1 MKESPAVLAIVMVE
15 TLLVA
20 WSCSA
25 KTGTPPPHSS
35 IPYVATRDDAVRNML
50 WMANVERNDVVYDL
64 GSGDGRVVIAAVRD
78 FGADRAIGV
87 EIDPERV
94 EESRAN
100 ARAAGIADRVE
111 FVQGDLFT
119 DDLHDATVVTLFLG
133 HDPNVRLRP
142 RLFRLLQPGTRV
154 VSHQF
159 GMGEWRTDK
168 SLTVRTVYFG
178 MWGERW
184 SPFRD
189 NPRLPDYTGNE
200 MHFGNSD
207 IVLMW
212 IVPAPVAGVWRGKIE
227 TAAGPQELTV
237 ILHQRLSDVNGT
249 FHLSGQTTPG
259 GTIKADLW
267 GDHLRFAHAPSTRA
281 ALSFDGHVKENSL
294 RGKLAFADGGEI
306 RESEW
311 EAQREPS
318 DLTGTWEWPCLAGAR
333 AVALRVDRRDGI
345 YSAAYIDLD
354 VSTPITDFYDHGG
367 GFYFTLLIG
376 RQANSSLVV
385 TEDTGWLLGEGVLDD
400 GTLTGA
406 IEFHPYGDAPGG
418 REGRQPARPV
428 MQDWAPERVESS
440 KPSK

>member
-1 MKESPAVLAIVMVE
+1 
-15 TLLVA
+15 
-20 WSCSA
+20 
-25 KTGTPPPHSS
+25 
-35 IPYVATRDDAVRNML
+35 
-50 WMANVERNDVVYDL
+50 MANVERNDVVYDL

-168 SLTVRTVYFG
+168 SLTVRTVYFDVG
-178 MWGERW
+178 REVESLPGQSPTSGLHGERDALRKQRHRLDVDRSRPGRRCLAREDRDRRRTSGTDRDPPPAAVGRERYFPPVW
-184 SPFRD
+184 PDDSGRD
-189 NPRLPDYTGNE
+189 NQSRPLGRPPAICPRAEHPRGVEFRRSRQRELP
-200 MHFGNSD
+200 
-207 IVLMW
+207 
-212 IVPAPVAGVWRGKIE
+212 AR
-227 TAAGPQELTV
+227 
-237 ILHQRLSDVNGT
+237 
-249 FHLSGQTTPG
+249 
-259 GTIKADLW
+259 
-267 GDHLRFAHAPSTRA
+267 
-281 ALSFDGHVKENSL
+281 
-294 RGKLAFADGGEI
+294 KLAFADGGEI

-345 YSAAYIDLD
+345 HSAAYIDLD